1 MAVAVVD
8 CGYSD
13 GDDGNC
19 YFFHLFVSLFCFCES
34 DFFFF
39 FFYVPPLYP
48 YTKLKRS

>member
-8 CGYSD
+8 CGYS
-13 GDDGNC
+13 DDGNC

-39 FFYVPPLYP
+39 FFVR
-48 YTKLKRS
+48 TTIVSIH